1 MDKKTQR
8 SVNYYKVHL
17 RNAGFEEDLKDY
29 GSTTFSFHKF
39 YKPGYEVWIL
49 KDYTN
54 QHLDIC
60 CVKCE
65 RGKVPEINIACTYK
79 NSTFMVEKADL
90 NSLFK
95 IICKHEPET
104 WIKVFAEYNT
114 NCILGALDG

>member
-1 MDKKTQR
+1 MDKKKQR
-8 SVNYYKVHL
+8 SVNYYMVHL
-17 RNAGFEEDLKDY
+17 TNAGFEEDSNDY
-29 GSTTFSFHKF
+29 GTAAFSFRKF

-65 RGKVPEINIACTYK
+65 RGKIPEINIACTYK
-79 NSTFMVEKADL
+79 NSTFMVEKTDL

-104 WIKVFAEYNT
+104 WIKVFAEFNT
-114 NCILGALDG
+114 NRILGVLDG